1 MKKILIVGGSSLLG
15 YKISNI
21 ANEYEVYS
29 TFHKNK
35 IHVENIKSVN
45 INITDRKS
53 CEKILELKPDI
64 IVNSAAMTNVDYC
77 EKFQEEAYEVN
88 VIGTKNLSEISESI
102 NCKFVHI
109 SSDAIFSGENKSFVE
124 EDIPKPVNVYG
135 KTKLESEKIA
145 SKISNCLILRPSV
158 IFGWIPLKHL
168 KTREKSIKTMNFAL
182 WLIKKLQ
189 DKQKVSIVNDQFS
202 TPTLADNLAE
212 NILEFIKKDLTGI
225 FHVAGLSCVSRL
237 DFSKKI
243 TKEFGY
249 SDNNVNPCTTKEL
262 NQIAPR
268 SLRSCLNSE
277 KALSNGIKLL
287 ELDQAIKI
295 MSKQIKKEN
304 PQMFGNYNVET

>member
-15 YKISNI
+15 YKLSKI
-21 ANEYEVYS
+21 AKEYEIYS
-29 TFHKNK
+29 TYYKNQ
-35 IHVENIKSVN
+35 IHIENTKSVN
-45 INITDRKS
+45 INISDRKS

-77 EKFQEEAYEVN
+77 EKFEEEAYQVN
-88 VIGTKNLSEISESI
+88 VIGTKNLADISKSI
-102 NCKFVHI
+102 KCKFVHI
-109 SSDAIFSGENKSFVE
+109 SSDAIFSGKNKSFVE

-135 KTKLESEKIA
+135 KTKLESEKMA
-145 SKISNCLILRPSV
+145 TKVSNYLILRPSV

-168 KTREKSIKTMNFAL
+168 KTREKSVKSMNFAL
-182 WLIKKLQ
+182 WLIKKLY

-212 NILEFIKKDLTGI
+212 NILEFIKKDLTGV

-249 SDNNVNPCTTKEL
+249 SDENVNPCTTKEL
-262 NQIAPR
+262 NQVAAR
-268 SLRSCLNSE
+268 SLHSCLNSD
-277 KALSNGIKLL
+277 KALKNGIKLL
-287 ELDQAIKI
+287 DLAQAIKI
-295 MSKQIKKEN
+295 MSKQIKNEN
-304 PQMFGNYNVET
+304 PQLFGNIPKKI